1 MDKVYALGVDV
12 GSTTIKYVLLD
23 PQGIEV
29 EKEYRRH
36 RSDVRRTFVE
46 MIQDLASRWST
57 QELRIFMTGSAGIG
71 ISSWLKIPFMQE
83 VIASTRAIEM
93 TAPDTDVAIEL
104 GGEDAKITY
113 LSHSVEQRMNGTCA
127 GGTGAFID
135 QMASLM
141 ETDPQGLNSLAKD
154 ATQIYPIASRCG
166 VFAKTDVQPL
176 LNEGVRKEDIAASIL
191 QAIVTQT
198 IAGLA
203 QGRPIRGKVAFLGG
217 PLTFLSELRHRFIE
231 TLKLTDDE
239 VVHPEDA
246 QYFVAMGAAYGAG
259 EDKSQP
265 TFKLPSLAEKM
276 DRHSDHI
283 TGHTQSLQPLFES
296 EDALEVFRARHAK
309 HQVKRGELSTY
320 QGKAFLGIDSG
331 STTTKLALI
340 GENQEL
346 LYEFYEVNQGS
357 PMDTVVREVAN
368 LYKHLPEG
376 VEISGSAVT
385 GYGEALIKKA
395 LHIDIGEVET
405 IAHYRAAKYFRPD
418 VDFIIDIGGQDMK
431 SLRIREGMIDSIML
445 NEACSSGCGSF
456 IQTFASALGESVSD
470 FAKQALVSKAPVDLG
485 TRCTVFMNSRVKEA
499 QRQGATVSDISAGIA
514 YSVVKNALYKVI
526 RIHSP
531 EELGQSIVVQGGTFY
546 NEGVLRAFEL
556 ETGVQVIRPDIAGLM
571 GAFGAALLAKD
582 RCNQSTLLSKEEVAH
597 FNYTHR
603 TTRCRGCSNHCLLTI
618 NRFGDGSSYISGN
631 RCEKGL
637 GVEKKKD
644 PVRNLSLYK
653 YQRVFDYQS
662 QGPYKRKERIGIPRV
677 LNLYE
682 NYPFWYTLF
691 DELGFEVVLSHDSN
705 RQLFD
710 LGMESIPSESVCYPA
725 KLSHGHVED
734 LVNQGVSHIFYP
746 SVPYNQNEDPLAT
759 NRYNCPIVA
768 SYPDVLKGSIE
779 AFKDQVKFM
788 HPYLSFDNPKALID
802 RLVDELAVFHPSK
815 SEIKAAV
822 DKAYQEQR
830 RFQSDMQ
837 AAGERLL
844 KILEENGGRGIVLA
858 GRPYHVDPEINHGIP
873 DLIESE
879 GFAIFTED
887 SIAHLGELKRPLT
900 VHNQWTYHARLYRA
914 AAFVATQPQLEMIQ
928 LTSFGCGLDAI
939 TTDEVKE
946 ILEFEGKTYTLLK
959 IDEISNLGAAR
970 IRIRS
975 LKAALEERQDRNRKQ
990 TSGRPLVKRTVFTK
1004 EMKKTHTILVPQ
1016 MAPYHFEFIGTILR
1030 NYGYNVVILP
1040 EIDYEAVNEG
1050 VKVVHND
1057 ACYPAV
1063 LTTGQFVR
1071 ALKSGEYDL
1080 EHTAVLMSQTG
1091 GGCRATN
1098 YIAFI
1103 RKALRDLDLQQV
1115 PVISFNFKG
1124 LENQPGFQ
1132 LPNRAILELLRAVI
1146 YGDLLMKCVC
1156 RTRPYEKE
1164 AGSVDALYEA
1174 WNDKIQKELKEGQT
1188 NRRFQTMLKQIIA
1201 DFDRIP
1207 LDDIRK
1213 PKVGIVG
1220 EILVKFHP
1228 TANNQVVRELEK
1240 EGAEVVVPEL
1250 YNFLTYYLF
1259 SNIADHKYLG
1269 GSLKNRWISQAVIEV
1284 LTMYTKSLRKALSD
1298 SKRFAPSPSIY
1309 HKADLVDGLVST
1321 ANKMGEGWLLTA
1333 EMIELLHEGV
1343 PNIVCVQPFACLPN
1357 HISGKGLIKAIR
1369 DAYPTANIVPVDYD
1383 PGTSEVNQ
1391 INRLKLMMSIA
1402 LRQENESTFEVI
1414 S

>member
-1 MDKVYALGVDV
+1 MEKVYSLGVDV

-36 RSDVRRTFVE
+36 RSDVRRTFME
-46 MIQDLASRWST
+46 MLRDLASRWS
-57 QELRIFMTGSAGIG
+57 EKDLRIYMTGSAGIG
-71 ISSWLKIPFMQE
+71 ISSWLEIPFMQE
-83 VIASTRAIEM
+83 VIASTRAIER

-113 LSHSVEQRMNGTCA
+113 LSHAVEQRMNGTCA

-141 ETDPQGLNSLAKD
+141 ETDPNGLNDLAKD
-154 ATQIYPIASRCG
+154 ARQIYPIASRCG

-198 IAGLA
+198 IGGLA

-217 PLTFLSELRHRFIE
+217 PLTFLSELRVRFIE
-231 TLKLTDDE
+231 TLHLTEQE
-239 VVHPEDA
+239 VVHPANA
-246 QYFVAMGAAYGAG
+246 QYFVAMGAAYGAE
-259 EDKSQP
+259 EDLDQP
-265 TFKLPSLAEKM
+265 VYQLQKLTKRM
-276 DRHSDHI
+276 TTHKDHML
-283 TGHTQSLQPLFES
+283 TATQALDPLFQS
-296 EDALEVFRARHAK
+296 EADLTAFRKRHAL
-309 HQVKRGELSTY
+309 HQVARGDLANY
-320 QGKAFLGIDSG
+320 QGDAFLGIDSG
-331 STTTKLALI
+331 STTTKIALI
-340 GENQEL
+340 GENHEL
-346 LYEFYEVNQGS
+346 LYSFYEVNQGS
-357 PMDTVVREVAN
+357 PLDTVIREVKN
-368 LYKHLPEG
+368 LYENLPEG
-376 VEISGSAVT
+376 VRISGSAVT

-395 LHIDIGEVET
+395 LHIDVGEVET

-431 SLRIREGMIDSIML
+431 SLRIRDGLIDSIML

-456 IQTFASALGESVSD
+456 IQTFASALGVSVEN
-470 FAKQALVSKAPVDLG
+470 FAKQALESRAPVDLG
-485 TRCTVFMNSRVKEA
+485 TRCTVFMNSRVKES
-499 QRQGATVSDISAGIA
+499 QRQGATVADISAGIA

-531 EELGQSIVVQGGTFY
+531 KDLGESIVVQGGTFY
-546 NEGVLRAFEL
+546 NEAVLRAFEL
-556 ETGVQVIRPDIAGLM
+556 ETGVEVIRPDIAGLM
-571 GAFGAALLAKD
+571 GAFGAALLAQD
-582 RCNQSTLLSKEEVAH
+582 RCESSLLLTKEEVFH
-597 FNYTHR
+597 FDYTHR
-603 TTRCRGCSNHCLLTI
+603 TTRCKGCSNNCLLTI
-618 NRFGDGSSYISGN
+618 NRFNDKSSYISGN

-637 GVEKKKD
+637 GIEKKKD
-644 PVRNLSLYK
+644 PERNLSLYK
-653 YQRVFDYQS
+653 YQRVFDYQRTE
-662 QGPYKRKERIGIPRV
+662 PAVKKERIGIPRV
-677 LNLYE
+677 LNMYE
-682 NYPFWYTLF
+682 NYPFWYTLL
-691 DELGFEVVLSHDSN
+691 DSLGFEVVLSHESN
-705 RQLFD
+705 RKLYD
-710 LGMESIPSESVCYPA
+710 LGLESIPSESVCYPA
-725 KLSHGHVED
+725 KIAHGHIED

-746 SVPYNQNEDPLAT
+746 SVPYNQQEDPIAT

-779 AFKDQVKFM
+779 AFKDQVKFL
-788 HPYLSFDNPKALID
+788 HPYLSFDNPQALVT
-802 RLVDELAVFHPSK
+802 RLHDELSCFHLTK
-815 SEIKAAV
+815 SEVKTAV
-822 DKAYQEQR
+822 DLAYREQE
-830 RFQSDMQ
+830 RFKKDMQ
-837 AAGERLL
+837 KAGEHLL
-844 KILEENGGRGIVLA
+844 DLIKKEGGRGIVLA

-887 SIAHLGELKRPLT
+887 SLSHLGELKRPLT
-900 VHNQWTYHARLYRA
+900 IHNQWTYHARLYRA

-946 ILEFEGKTYTLLK
+946 ILEYDGKTYTLLK

-975 LKAALEERQDRNRKQ
+975 LKAALAERLNQEERKH
-990 TSGRPLVKRTVFTK
+990 TPKPLVKRTVFTEAMK
-1004 EMKKTHTILVPQ
+1004 ETHTILVPQ
-1016 MAPYHFEFIGTILR
+1016 MAPYHFEFIGTVLKKH
-1030 NYGYNVVILP
+1030 GYNVVILP

-1063 LTTGQFVR
+1063 LTTGQFIR

-1080 EHTAVLMSQTG
+1080 DRTALLMSQTG

-1103 RKALRDLDLQQV
+1103 RKALRDLDMQQV

-1124 LENQPGFQ
+1124 LEDQPGFQ
-1132 LPNRAILELLRAVI
+1132 LPTRAVLEMLRSVI

-1156 RTRPYEKE
+1156 RTRPYEVE
-1164 AGSVDALYEA
+1164 EGSVEALYEA
-1174 WNDKIQKELKEGQT
+1174 WSQKIQGELKDGQS
-1188 NRRFQTMLKQIIA
+1188 NRRFQTVLKQIIA
-1201 DFDRIP
+1201 DFDHIP
-1207 LDDIRK
+1207 LHDIKK
-1213 PKVGIVG
+1213 PRVGIVG

-1228 TANNQVVRELEK
+1228 TANNQVVKGLEK

-1250 YNFLTYYLF
+1250 FNFLTYYLF
-1259 SNIADHKYLG
+1259 SNIADQRYLG
-1269 GSLKNRWISQAVIEV
+1269 GTRKKRMVSEAVIQGLEV
-1284 LTMYTKSLRKALSD
+1284 YTRSLRKALDAS
-1298 SKRFAPSPSIY
+1298 SRFASSPSIY
-1309 HKADLVDGLVST
+1309 HKAELVKDLVST
-1321 ANKMGEGWLLTA
+1321 GNKMGEGWLLTA
-1333 EMIELLHEGV
+1333 EMIELLQEGV

-1357 HISGKGLIKAIR
+1357 HISGKGLFKAVR
-1369 DAYPTANIVPVDYD
+1369 DAYPTANIVPIDYD

-1391 INRLKLMMSIA
+1391 INRIKLMMSIA
-1402 LRQENESTFEVI
+1402 LRQGASSFEII

>member
-1 MDKVYALGVDV
+1 MEKVYSLGVDV

-36 RSDVRRTFVE
+36 RSDVRRTF
-46 MIQDLASRWST
+46 MDMLRDLASRWS
-57 QELRIFMTGSAGIG
+57 ERDLRIYMTGSAGIG
-71 ISSWLKIPFMQE
+71 ISSWLEIPFMQE
-83 VIASTRAIEM
+83 VIASTRAIER

-113 LSHSVEQRMNGTCA
+113 LSHAVEQRMNGTCA

-141 ETDPQGLNSLAKD
+141 ETDPKGLNDLAKE
-154 ATQIYPIASRCG
+154 AKQIYPIASRCG
-166 VFAKTDVQPL
+166 VFAKSDVQPL
-176 LNEGVRKEDIAASIL
+176 LNEGVRREDIAASIL

-198 IAGLA
+198 IGGLA

-217 PLTFLSELRHRFIE
+217 PLTFLSELRVRFIE
-231 TLKLTDDE
+231 TLRLTE
-239 VVHPEDA
+239 PNVVHPADA
-246 QYFVAMGAAYGAG
+246 QYFVAMGAAYGAE
-259 EDKSQP
+259 EDSDQP
-265 TFKLPSLAEKM
+265 IFQLQKLTKKM
-276 DRHSDHI
+276 TEQKDHFE
-283 TGHTQSLQPLFES
+283 TATQTLDPLFQTE
-296 EDALEVFRARHAK
+296 EDLVTFRKRHATN
-309 HQVKRGELSTY
+309 QVAKGELASY
-320 QGKAFLGIDSG
+320 RGKAFLGIDSG
-331 STTTKLALI
+331 STTTKIALV
-340 GENQEL
+340 GENHEL
-346 LYEFYEVNQGS
+346 LYSFYEVNQGS
-357 PMDTVVREVAN
+357 PLKTVIREVKKLYETLPETVVIT
-368 LYKHLPEG
+368 G
-376 VEISGSAVT
+376 TGVT
-385 GYGEALIKKA
+385 GYGEALIQKA
-395 LHIDIGEVET
+395 LHIDVGEVET
-405 IAHYRAAKYFRPD
+405 IAHYRAARYFRPD

-431 SLRIREGMIDSIML
+431 SLRIRDGMIDSIML

-456 IQTFASALGESVSD
+456 IQTFASALGVSVEN
-470 FAKQALVSKAPVDLG
+470 FAKQALESKAPVDLG
-485 TRCTVFMNSRVKEA
+485 TRCTVFMNSRVKES

-531 EELGQSIVVQGGTFY
+531 EDLGKSIVVQGGTFY
-546 NEGVLRAFEL
+546 NEAVLRAFEL
-556 ETGVQVIRPDIAGLM
+556 ETGVEVIRPDIAGLM
-571 GAFGAALLAKD
+571 GAFGVALLAQD
-582 RCNQSTLLSKEEVAH
+582 RCKSTGILTKEELSH
-597 FNYTHR
+597 FDYTHR
-603 TTRCRGCSNHCLLTI
+603 TARCKGCSNNCLLTI
-618 NRFGDGSSYISGN
+618 NKFNDKTSYISGN

-637 GVEKKKD
+637 GLEKKKD
-644 PVRNLSLYK
+644 PERNLSLYK
-653 YQRVFDYQS
+653 YQRVFDYHRTKPVS
-662 QGPYKRKERIGIPRV
+662 RRERIGIPRV

-691 DELGFEVVLSHDSN
+691 DSLGFEVVLSHESN
-705 RQLFD
+705 RKLYD
-710 LGMESIPSESVCYPA
+710 LGLESIPSESVCYPA
-725 KLSHGHVED
+725 KIAHGHIED

-746 SVPYNQNEDPLAT
+746 SVPYNQQEDSIAT
-759 NRYNCPIVA
+759 NRFNCPVVA

-788 HPYLSFDNPKALID
+788 HPYLSFDNPKALVT
-802 RLVDELAVFHPSK
+802 RLMDELSCFQVSKGAVK
-815 SEIKAAV
+815 IAV
-822 DKAYQEQR
+822 DAAYMELDRYHKDIQK
-830 RFQSDMQ
+830 
-837 AAGERLL
+837 AGEHLL
-844 KILEENGGRGIVLA
+844 ELLAKEGGRGIVLA

-873 DLIESE
+873 DLVEGE

-887 SIAHLGELKRPLT
+887 SISHLGELKRPLT

-914 AAFVATQPQLEMIQ
+914 AAYVASQPNLEMIQ

-946 ILEFEGKTYTLLK
+946 ILEYDGKTYTLLK

-975 LKAALEERQDRNRKQ
+975 LKAALEERKNQEKHVHIPK
-990 TSGRPLVKRTVFTK
+990 PLVKRTVFTE

-1016 MAPYHFEFIGTILR
+1016 MAPYHFDFIATILR
-1030 NYGYNVVILP
+1030 NYGYKVVILP
-1040 EIDYEAVNEG
+1040 EIDYEAVTEG

-1071 ALKSGEYDL
+1071 ALKSGDYDL
-1080 EHTAVLMSQTG
+1080 DRTAILMSQTG

-1098 YIAFI
+1098 YISFI
-1103 RKALRDLDLQQV
+1103 RKALRDLDMQQV

-1124 LENQPGFQ
+1124 LEGQPGFN
-1132 LPNRAILELLRAVI
+1132 LPSKAVMELLRAVI

-1164 AGSVDALYEA
+1164 AGSVEVLYEA
-1174 WNDKIQKELKEGQT
+1174 WNQKIQGELKKGQT
-1188 NRRFQTMLKQIIA
+1188 YHRFQTLLKQIIA
-1201 DFDRIP
+1201 DFDHIP
-1207 LDDIRK
+1207 LNDIHK

-1228 TANNQVVRELEK
+1228 TANNQVVKELEK

-1250 YNFLTYYLF
+1250 FNFLTYYMY
-1259 SNIADHKYLG
+1259 SNIADHRYLG
-1269 GSLKNRWISQAVIEV
+1269 GGRKNRIISETVIQG
-1284 LTMYTKSLRKALSD
+1284 LQMYTKSLRKALDASQ
-1298 SKRFAPSPSIY
+1298 RFSSSPSIY
-1309 HKADLVDGLVST
+1309 HKADLVKDLVST

-1333 EMIELLHEGV
+1333 EMIELLQEGV

-1357 HISGKGLIKAIR
+1357 HISGKGLFKALR
-1369 DAYPTANIVPVDYD
+1369 DAYPMANIVPIDYD

-1391 INRLKLMMSIA
+1391 INRIKLMMSIA
-1402 LRQENESTFEVI
+1402 LRQGNQSFEVI